1 VENLLVRIKKA
12 ARILIS
18 GSTPARQ
25 VRMDVPAIKPE
36 EVEEARL
43 FFPRDKFFIFGHA
56 RSGTTLLARLVRLHP
71 EVHCNWQA
79 HFFTRKPFLKSL
91 VLDPDVEKWLSHHSN
106 RWNHGSDLSP
116 VVLRA
121 AADFILERD
130 AYKAGKRIVGDKSPS
145 SVFHGLAVRNMAAV
159 YPDGRLINIIRDGRD
174 TALSHRFQSFVD
186 RQDQLTRDD
195 RRIRAEFIRDPQ
207 PFLHGQR
214 SLFTEK
220 EMQEIAG
227 SWVKNVTETDL
238 EGQRLFGAH
247 FYQLRYEDLV
257 LQPWEI
263 MCKVWQ
269 FLGASEAGPALHE
282 TVISELANNPD
293 KEWQNEKSGDLA
305 QYIPKGQQGSW
316 QNMFTAGDKVLYKQV
331 AGEQLIKWGYAK
343 DMNW

>member
-1 VENLLVRIKKA
+1 MENLITRIKKA

-18 GSTPARQ
+18 EPSPARQ
-25 VRMDVPAIKPE
+25 FRADVPGITPE
-36 EVEEARL
+36 EVEEARI
-43 FFPRDKFFIFGHA
+43 FFQREKFFIFGHA

-91 VLDPDVEKWLSHHSN
+91 VVDPEVEKWLSHHSN
-106 RWNHGSDLSP
+106 RWNRGTDLSP

-121 AADFILERD
+121 AADFILERE
-130 AYKAGKRIVGDKSPS
+130 AHKAGKRIVGDKSPS
-145 SVFHGLAVRNMAAV
+145 SIFHGLAVRNMAAV

-186 RQDQLTRDD
+186 RQENLSGED
-195 RRIRAEFIRDPQ
+195 RRIRAEFIKDPQ
-207 PFLHGQR
+207 PFLNGRR

-220 EMQEIAG
+220 EMLEIAG
-227 SWVKNVTETDL
+227 SWVKNVTETES
-238 EGQRLFGAH
+238 EGRRLFGDH
-247 FYQLRYEDLV
+247 FYQLRYEDLMSK
-257 LQPWEI
+257 PWDE
-263 MCKVWQ
+263 MCKIWR
-269 FLGASEAGPALHE
+269 FLGASEASSSLHE
-282 TVISELANNPD
+282 AVKAELANNPD

-316 QNMFTAGDKVLYKQV
+316 QNMFTTRDKVLYKQV
-331 AGEQLIKWGYAK
+331 AGDLLIKWGYAT